1 MAPTEVPSKLPGNRA
16 LEHHDPVL
24 FDLIEK
30 EKVGYQPFCKT
41 VVIHNSAYM
50 FSSLQL
56 FWLPVYVTLVRH
68 PDTHASGVSGH
79 I

>member
-30 EKVGYQPFCKT
+30 EKVGHHPFCKT
-41 VVIHNSAYM
+41 VVIHNSADM
-50 FSSLQL
+50 FSSLRV
-56 FWLPVYVTLVRH
+56 FCVPIYVTLVRY
-68 PDTHASGVSGH
+68 PVLDASGISDH

>member
-30 EKVGYQPFCKT
+30 EKVGYEPFCKT
-41 VVIHNSAYM
+41 VVIHNPAYT
-50 FSSLQL
+50 FSSLRV
-56 FWLPVYVTLVRH
+56 FCVPVYVTLVRH
-68 PDTHASGVSGH
+68 PVLHASGVSGH